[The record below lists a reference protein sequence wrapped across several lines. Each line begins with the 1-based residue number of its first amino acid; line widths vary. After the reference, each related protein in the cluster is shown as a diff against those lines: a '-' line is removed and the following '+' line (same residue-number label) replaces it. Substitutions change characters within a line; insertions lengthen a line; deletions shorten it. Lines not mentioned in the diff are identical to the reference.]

1 MDQVDCIA
9 QGIQNREAFVPLFHM
24 GQAQGLPVVLGIV
37 RAHKGCVTVES
48 QPKQGSVFRV
58 FLPLSAEAVLQK
70 PAPPIQAPQTGVGGM
85 VLLVDDDPIV
95 RKSIEIVL
103 KRFGFIVLT
112 AVDGVDALEVFQQ
125 HRDESVASCA
135 I

>member
-1 MDQVDCIA
+1 
-9 QGIQNREAFVPLFHM
+9 
-24 GQAQGLPVVLGIV
+24 
-37 RAHKGCVTVES
+37 
-48 QPKQGSVFRV
+48 
-58 FLPLSAEAVLQK
+58 
-70 PAPPIQAPQTGVGGM
+70 M